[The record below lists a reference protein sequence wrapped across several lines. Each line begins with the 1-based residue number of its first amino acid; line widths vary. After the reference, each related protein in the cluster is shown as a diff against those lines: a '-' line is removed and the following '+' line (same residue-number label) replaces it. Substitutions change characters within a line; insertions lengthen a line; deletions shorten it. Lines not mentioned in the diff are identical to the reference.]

1 MRTFGHSGEKGSDF
15 QAAMGFR
22 GAAASE
28 HFLSAQAAMDVLKSG
43 GNAFDAAAAAT
54 FVEGLVN
61 PHMFTPGGECPMVL
75 YAAEPRSVVVVNGN
89 TEAPAAAS
97 LETYQRRGLRLIP
110 PQGMPA
116 AGVPAAVA
124 SLLDMLERFGRWPL
138 QDVLA
143 PARELARE
151 GFPVHDGL
159 LAMPRFGIQDNVAL
173 FQKEWRASA
182 ALYLDPMGKPPARG
196 ARLVNAAYGR
206 VMDFLM
212 ETARRSGEDRRAGI
226 RAARDAFYKG
236 DIATEID
243 QFVRER
249 DGFVTRSDCAAY
261 ETLFEKPVSVTFRNT
276 EVFKCGP
283 WSQGPVFLQMLRLLE
298 GFDLDAM
305 GPLSALYL
313 HTWVEAAKLAFADRE
328 QYYADPRWVDVP
340 LEALLSIPYAHLR
353 RSLIDPNRA
362 NRSHR
367 PGDPRHGT
375 ALLPPEAVF
384 RWDGWGYGTVHVAVA
399 DAFGNMAALT
409 PSGGWISGNEVVPS
423 LGFPLGTRL
432 QTFYLDP
439 AHPNGLS
446 PRKRPRT
453 TLSPSLAFRDGTP
466 WMAFGTMGG
475 DQQDQWTLQFF
486 LNRAV
491 FGMGVSEAIEA
502 PKVCSDHFPGTFH
515 PHEAYPGRL
524 RVESR
529 IPEETRRSLE
539 ALGHQVVVEPP
550 WSLGFICAVSREHD
564 GLWVAGADPR
574 GHRAA
579 VFPSCAL
586 AW

>member
-1 MRTFGHSGEKGSDF
+1 MRTFGNTEGPACDF
-15 QAAMGFR
+15 QPAMGFH
-22 GAAASE
+22 GAAATE
-28 HFLSAQAAMDVLKSG
+28 HYLSAQAAVDVLKAG

-54 FVEGLVN
+54 FVEALVN
-61 PHMFTPGGECPMVL
+61 PHMFTLGGECPMVL
-75 YAAEPRSVVVVNGN
+75 YAAEARSVVVVNGN

-97 LETYQRRGLRLIP
+97 LESYRSRGLRLIP

-124 SLLDMLERFGRWPL
+124 SLLDMLHRYGRMPL
-138 QDVLA
+138 PEVLG
-143 PARELARE
+143 PARKLAAE
-151 GFPVHDGL
+151 GFPIHDGL
-159 LAMPRFGIQDNVAL
+159 LVMPRFGIEHNAAL
-173 FQKEWRASA
+173 FSKEWRASA
-182 ALYLDPMGKPPARG
+182 DLYLDPDGKPPSRG
-196 ARLVNAAYGR
+196 ARFVNAAYGR
-206 VMDFLM
+206 LMDFLM
-212 ETARRSGEDRRAGI
+212 ETARRFGEDRKAGI
-226 RAARDAFYKG
+226 RAARDAFYTG
-236 DIATEID
+236 DIAAEIER
-243 QFVRER
+243 FVRER
-249 DGFVTRSDCAAY
+249 DGFLTRSDCAAY
-261 ETLFEKPVSVTFRNT
+261 ETLFEKPVSVVFGNT

-283 WSQGPVFLQMLRLLE
+283 WSQGPVFLQMLRILE
-298 GFDLDAM
+298 GFDLNAM
-305 GPLSALYL
+305 GRLSASYV

-328 QYYADPRWVDVP
+328 QYYADPRFVDVP
-340 LEALLSIPYAHLR
+340 LEGLLSPSYGRIR
-353 RSLIDPNRA
+353 QSLIDPNRA
-362 NRSHR
+362 SRSHR
-367 PGDPRHGT
+367 PGDPRNGK
-375 ALLPPEAVF
+375 ALLAPEAVF

-409 PSGGWISGNEVVPS
+409 PSGGWISGNEVIPS

-439 AHPNGLS
+439 AHPNVLS

-453 TLSPSLAFRDGTP
+453 TLTPSLAFRDGTP

-486 LNRAV
+486 LNRVV
-491 FGMGVSEAIEA
+491 FGLDVSQAIEA

-515 PHEAYPGRL
+515 PHDAYPARV

-529 IPEETRRSLE
+529 IPEDTRRSLE
-539 ALGHQVVVEPP
+539 ALGHEVVVEPP
-550 WSLGFICAVSREHD
+550 WSLGFICAVSRERD
-564 GLWVAGADPR
+564 GVWVAAADPR

>member
-1 MRTFGHSGEKGSDF
+1 MRTFGNTDGSSRDF
-15 QAAMGFR
+15 LSAMGFH
-22 GAAASE
+22 GAAATE
-28 HFLSAQAAMDVLKSG
+28 HYLSAQAAMDVLKSG

-61 PHMFTPGGECPMVL
+61 PHMFTVGGECPMVL
-75 YAAEPRSVVVVNGN
+75 YAAEARSAVVVNGN

-97 LETYQRRGLRLIP
+97 LENYGRRGLRLIP
-110 PQGMPA
+110 PQGMLA
-116 AGVPAAVA
+116 AGVPAAVS
-124 SLLDMLERFGRWPL
+124 SLLDMLERFGRMPL
-138 QDVLA
+138 PDVLA
-143 PARELARE
+143 SARQLARE

-159 LAMPRFGIQDNVAL
+159 LVMPRFGIQENAPL

-182 ALYLDPMGKPPARG
+182 DLYLDPEGKPPPRG

-206 VMDFLM
+206 FLDFLA
-212 ETARRSGEDRRAGI
+212 ETARRYGVDRKAGI
-226 RAARDAFYKG
+226 RAARGAFYEG
-236 DIATEID
+236 DIATEIER
-243 QFVRER
+243 FVRQR
-249 DGFVTRSDCAAY
+249 DGFLTRADCAAY
-261 ETLFEKPVSVTFRNT
+261 ETLFEKPVSVVFRDT
-276 EVFKCGP
+276 EVLKCGP
-283 WSQGPVFLQMLRLLE
+283 WSQGPVFLQMLRLLD
-298 GFDLDAM
+298 GFDLEAM
-305 GPLSALYL
+305 GRLSAAYV

-328 QYYADPRWVDVP
+328 QYYADPRFVDVP
-340 LEALLSIPYAHLR
+340 LEALLSVSYARLR

-362 NRSHR
+362 SRSHR
-367 PGDPRHGT
+367 PGDPRNGK
-375 ALLPPEAVF
+375 ALLSPEAVF
-384 RWDGWGYGTVHVAVA
+384 HWNGWGYGTVHVAVA
-399 DAFGNMAALT
+399 DADGNMAALT

-439 AHPNGLS
+439 AHPNVLH

-453 TLSPSLAFRDGTP
+453 TLTPSLAFRNGIP

-491 FGMGVSEAIEA
+491 FGMDVSEAIEA

-515 PHEAYPGRL
+515 PHDAYPGRL

-539 ALGHQVVVEPP
+539 ALGHEVVVEPP

-564 GLWVAGADPR
+564 GLWVAAADPR